1 MASTFNGSKKYGDIA
16 SLVYGPQEAADLSL
30 SLIEEVEQTRGE
42 GIRFGVKRV
51 DEVMNPL
58 RSGELIS
65 VYGLPGHHKSG
76 VMNWLSKRALKL
88 IGPEEN
94 KIVVRVTWEQ
104 SVEEDTLAWY
114 GGDSNIP
121 VAQMIRGELDGSEWE
136 VLRHS
141 SVRRAVTPMWVVGH
155 SLLEYKNRRKAR
167 PRMTMTDVALALEYI
182 CEDATDLRLEPSL
195 VVLDYLQR
203 IRPDSKD
210 GGDRREQVMEM
221 VNRAKDCA
229 ISFGCPVLLGVQAKR
244 EVADR
249 SNKMPQQNDAQ
260 ESSNVEQT
268 SDKVI
273 TLWYPHKTE
282 EAGACVQT
290 TRCVD
295 KKSVR
300 EEWEVSPNLLLVGL
314 PKQKKGRTIATVPG
328 KVDPARGIFR
338 DVTYP
343 QN

>member
-1 MASTFNGSKKYGDIA
+1 MARSSSNKRYDNIE
-16 SLVYGPQEAADLSL
+16 SLVYGPQAAADLSI
-30 SLIEEVEQTRGE
+30 SLIEEMAHTQGQ
-42 GIRFGVKRV
+42 GIRFGIDRL

-58 RSGELIS
+58 RSGQLIS
-65 VYGLPGHHKSG
+65 VYGLPGHHKSN
-76 VMNWLSKRALKL
+76 VMNWLSLQALKM
-88 IGPEEN
+88 IAEEEN
-94 KIVVRVTWEQ
+94 KFVARVTWEQ

-114 GGDSNIP
+114 ASHNDIP
-121 VAQMIRGELDGSEWE
+121 VAQMVRGDLNDREWE
-136 VLRHS
+136 VMRNS
-141 SVRRAVTPMWVVGH
+141 SARRAVTPMWIIGH
-155 SLLEYKNRRKAR
+155 SQMESQKRRKAR
-167 PRMTMTDVALALEYI
+167 PRMSMTDVALALEYI
-182 CEDATDLRLEPSL
+182 CEDAADMRLEPAL

-203 IRPDSKD
+203 IRPDPQD

-249 SNKMPQQNDAQ
+249 TDKMPQQNDAQ

-282 EAGACVQT
+282 DAGDVVT
-290 TRCVD
+290 TKRYVD
-295 KKSVR
+295 KKIVT

-314 PKQKKGRTIATVPG
+314 PKQKMGGTISSVPVQ
-328 KVDPARGIFR
+328 VDPARGKLSNM
-338 DVTYP
+338 TY
-343 QN
+343 QRF